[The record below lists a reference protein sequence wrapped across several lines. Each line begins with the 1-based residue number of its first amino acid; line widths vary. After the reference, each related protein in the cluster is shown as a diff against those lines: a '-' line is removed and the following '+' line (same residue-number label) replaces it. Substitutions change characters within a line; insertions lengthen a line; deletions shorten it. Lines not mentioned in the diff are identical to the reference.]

1 MHLDSS
7 HIERKE
13 KMGLRMKTIVI
24 LMARLTFFGFVGNVF
39 AQMPEPRAHLLQTT
53 FEQLHHEQ
61 YDSALATCAELR
73 RLQPDDPTG
82 DVMAATVYQTMMR
95 LYRVRLFEA
104 ELDSFSRRAGK
115 LAQKHAH
122 KTGTAEAWFML
133 GSAKGN
139 LALQRFHRG
148 EWAAALQDFV
158 LTLHA
163 MKEAMKRDKNFMDPG
178 LALALYEYWKS
189 KKLGMG
195 IGLFSG
201 GRKEAFRLLEKVE
214 SEAHYV
220 RLDASFSLQDL
231 YMHEGEYARALAINE
246 GLYLTFPEHPSV
258 LYHRGVLLEKVQRG
272 EEALQV
278 WEKLETRIRAFRKP
292 SYAFLAEC
300 ELRRVRILEK
310 AKAGE
315 PKIAAAL
322 EAAALH
328 MRQHDPALEMPGP
341 FENFKQLE
349 EVIQELSG
357 KYALASSKEGKH

>member
-1 MHLDSS
+1 
-7 HIERKE
+7 
-13 KMGLRMKTIVI
+13 MKTNWLLVA
-24 LMARLTFFGFVGNVF
+24 MFMFFMLVGNVF
-39 AQMPEPRAHLLQTT
+39 AQMLETRARLLQAT
-53 FEQLHHEQ
+53 FDQLHHEQ

-73 RLQPDDPTG
+73 RLQPEDPTG

-95 LYRVRLFEA
+95 LYRVRMYEA
-104 ELDSFSRRAGK
+104 ELDSFSRRAEK
-115 LAQKHAH
+115 MAQQHAQKV
-122 KTGTAEAWFML
+122 GTAEAWFML

-201 GRKEAFRLLEKVE
+201 GRKDAFRLLEKVE

-246 GLYLTFPEHPSV
+246 SLYATFPEHPSV

-278 WEKLETRIRAFRKP
+278 WEKLAARIQAFRKP

-300 ELRRVRILEK
+300 ELRRARILEK

-328 MRQHDPALEMPGP
+328 MRQYDRALEMPGP

-349 EVIQELSG
+349 EAIQELSG
-357 KYALASSKEGKH
+357 KYALAPAKAGQH